1 MVEVETSNPKEKG
14 VFKMP
19 VERFICPDG
28 KEQFVS
34 ECLVECRMKSRCM
47 FLPTLQVIARA
58 QERTT
63 DFTVTELI
71 GGTREAYLKRTMR
84 YAIDPQKQ
92 MFSMQGNAVHHFMQQ
107 FSNVKILQE
116 IRLQGDGYSGQFDMY
131 GQLLGF
137 ERDTLGDIKVTSSYK
152 ISKAL
157 GYRQESVD
165 TGTVYQSGARKGQA
179 RKRKIWHED
188 GTRGVFDWALQLNAY
203 RILLSLYGL
212 SVNKMVI
219 QAICR
224 DGSLRVAQERNL
236 DRAVYLIP
244 IRKMSDLWVKK
255 YLGMKRDRLKEA
267 MDNQAMPPVCRK
279 RERWND
285 RKCKDFCE
293 VSQFCDYAQ
302 SLKNANV
309 VHLRKEKAA

>member
-1 MVEVETSNPKEKG
+1 
-14 VFKMP
+14 
-19 VERFICPDG
+19 
-28 KEQFVS
+28 
-34 ECLVECRMKSRCM
+34 
-47 FLPTLQVIARA
+47 
-58 QERTT
+58 
-63 DFTVTELI
+63 
-71 GGTREAYLKRTMR
+71 
-84 YAIDPQKQ
+84 
-92 MFSMQGNAVHHFMQQ
+92 
-107 FSNVKILQE
+107 
-116 IRLQGDGYSGQFDMY
+116 
-131 GQLLGF
+131 
-137 ERDTLGDIKVTSSYK
+137 
-152 ISKAL
+152 
-157 GYRQESVD
+157 
-165 TGTVYQSGARKGQA
+165 
-179 RKRKIWHED
+179 
-188 GTRGVFDWALQLNAY
+188 
-203 RILLSLYGL
+203 
-212 SVNKMVI
+212 MVI